1 METSVVPNEGLK
13 DLLKPFYS
21 RASEAEDRLSKLEA
35 VVSSKKADSEV
46 GIGNEEF
53 AKKVKE
59 LELKLE
65 GLTAEL
71 TSERE
76 KVAKLIVEND
86 KKEYRILHLVRSLKE
101 TDLKLE
107 KSTTK

>member
-35 VVSSKKADSEV
+35 VVSSKKDSEV

>member
-1 METSVVPNEGLK
+1 METSVIPNEGLK

-35 VVSSKKADSEV
+35 VISKKKDSEV

-53 AKKVKE
+53 ANKVKE

-76 KVAKLIVEND
+76 KVAKLVVEND

>member
-35 VVSSKKADSEV
+35 VVSNSEV

>member
-35 VVSSKKADSEV
+35 VVSTDSEV